1 MEHVSSATTLA
12 VGTGLSANVDPLL
25 AAEQACEQT
34 LTGVTQGQ
42 VDLAL
47 VFVSGAHIE
56 ELEPILAHVRST
68 LEPGTLVAV
77 SAEGVIGGDVELERQ
92 SGLSVFAASLP
103 GTSIQ
108 PFLYRDLP
116 HVREDDAE
124 ALADAARIVGAR
136 RDLRGILF
144 FADPFS
150 VPAAAAVQTLSS
162 VRGAVEG
169 LKRSP
174 VAGGMASGS
183 AKPGGN
189 VLALN
194 DQTMRAGG
202 VGVTIRGAI
211 DLDTVVSQGCRPI
224 GRPHVV
230 TSAQRNIIKTL
241 GGERALDVLH
251 DTISALEPEERELVQ
266 GGVFFGRVI
275 DEYKSRFGR
284 GDFLVRGV
292 FGADKKAG
300 AIAVGDMVRPGQTI
314 QFHLRDSK
322 TAAEDLQLL
331 LAAQQLQ
338 HPPAGGLLMTCN
350 GRGSRLFSEPH
361 HDARTISRALGRDE
375 EHPMPLSG
383 LFAAGEIGPIGD
395 SSFLHGHTASLV
407 LFRPRRRVHDAED

>member
-25 AAEQACEQT
+25 AAEQACEQACA
-34 LTGVTQGQ
+34 GVATGQ

-47 VFVSGAHIE
+47 VFASGAHVE
-56 ELEPILAHVRST
+56 DLETILAHVRAT

-77 SAEGVIGGDVELERQ
+77 SAEGVIGGEVELERQ
-92 SGLSVFAASLP
+92 SGLSIFAASLP

-108 PFLYRDLP
+108 AFLYRDLP
-116 HVREDDAE
+116 HVRDDDPG
-124 ALADAARIVGAR
+124 ALAEAARIVGAR

-150 VPAAAAVQTLSS
+150 VPAASAVQTLSS
-162 VRGAVEG
+162 LRGAVEG
-169 LKRSP
+169 LKRCP
-174 VAGGMASGS
+174 VVGGMASGS

-194 DQTMRAGG
+194 DQIMRAGG
-202 VGVTIRGAI
+202 IGVTIRGAI

-241 GGERALDVLH
+241 GGERAVNVLR
-251 DTISALEPEERELVQ
+251 DTIAALEPEERELIQ
-266 GGVFFGRVI
+266 GGVFIGRVI

-284 GDFLVRGV
+284 GDFLIRGV
-292 FGADKKAG
+292 LGVDQSAG
-300 AIAVGDMVRPGQTI
+300 AVAVGDVVRAGQTI
-314 QFHLRDSK
+314 QFHLRDSR
-322 TAAEDLQLL
+322 TAAEDLELL
-331 LAAQQLQ
+331 LSVQQLQ

-350 GRGSRLFSEPH
+350 GRGTRLFSEPH
-361 HDARTISRALGRDE
+361 RDARTISRALGHDE
-375 EHPMPLSG
+375 EHPMPLAG

-407 LFRPRRRVHDAED
+407 LLRPRRRVHDAE